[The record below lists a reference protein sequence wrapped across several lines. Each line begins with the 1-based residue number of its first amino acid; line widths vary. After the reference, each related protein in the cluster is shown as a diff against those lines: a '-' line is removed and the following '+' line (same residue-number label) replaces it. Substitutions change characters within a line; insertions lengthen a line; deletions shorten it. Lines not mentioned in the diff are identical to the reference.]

1 MSFILLLPVVLPMLA
16 GAGVVFLPFRNRKAR
31 NLWILATVTGCSLV
45 NAGLMLSRPAAAFTL
60 AELTPEISIAFRM
73 DGLSIIFLALVS
85 FLWPLASLYSFEY
98 MEKEEHQ
105 ARFFGCY
112 TACYG
117 ITAGV
122 AMSANM
128 ITLYLFVELLTLITV
143 PLVAHEGDRRS
154 MRAARIYMVYSIGGA
169 ALSLIGIMLLIHRTG
184 RADFVFGGA
193 AAGGNGDGLLTAAW
207 MLTFLGFGVKAAI
220 LPFHA
225 WLPTAGVAPTPVTAL
240 LHAVAVVKSG
250 VFAVIRSTFFAFGP
264 AMLAGTWGQ
273 KAALIVTAATILYG
287 SVTAFREQHIK
298 RRLAYSTVSNLSY
311 ILFGAMLMTTAGL
324 TAAMSHFLFHGVMKI
339 TLFFWAGAVIHRTG
353 REYAIRLNGLAH
365 RMPWTFAAYT
375 VGALAMTGVPLLPGF
390 VSKMNLIRAAVDSG
404 CGIYAYIG
412 IAVLLCSA
420 LLMAGYLILP
430 SVRAWI
436 PRSEPQPVFT
446 ERDRDP
452 GWRML
457 TVLAV
462 LCIAMLA
469 LGCCSVPVMNTL
481 EALIA
486 GGTGGGMI

>member
-1 MSFILLLPVVLPMLA
+1 MRLILLLPVVLPILA
-16 GAGVVFLPFRNRKAR
+16 GAGTVLLPLRTRKAR
-31 NLWILATVTGCSLV
+31 NLWTFLTVTGCSLV
-45 NAGLMLSRPAAAFTL
+45 SAGLILSRPAGMLTV
-60 AELTPEISIAFRM
+60 AELTPEITIAFRL
-73 DGLSIIFLALVS
+73 DGLGILFLALIS
-85 FLWPLASLYSFEY
+85 FLWPLASLYAFEY
-98 MEKEEHQ
+98 METEAHQ

-112 TACYG
+112 TACFG

-154 MRAARIYMVYSIGGA
+154 MRAARMYMAYSIGGA
-169 ALSLIGIMLLIHRTG
+169 ALALIGIMLLMTRTG

-193 AAGGNGDGLLTAAW
+193 AAPGQGGRLMTAAW
-207 MLTFLGFGVKAAI
+207 MLTFIGFGVKAAI
-220 LPFHA
+220 VPFHA
-225 WLPTAGVAPTPVTAL
+225 WLPAAGVAPTPVTAL

-250 VFAVIRSTFFAFGP
+250 VFAVIRSTYFAFGP
-264 AMLAGTWGQ
+264 ALLAGTWGQ
-273 KAALIVTAATILYG
+273 KAALALTAATVLYG

-324 TAAMSHFLFHGVMKI
+324 TAAMSHFIFHGVMKI
-339 TLFFWAGAVIHRTG
+339 TLFFCAGAVISKTG
-353 REYAIRLNGLAH
+353 REYMIRMNGLGR
-365 RMPWTFAAYT
+365 RMPLTFTAFT
-375 VGALAMTGVPLLPGF
+375 VGAFAMTGVPLLPGF
-390 VSKMNLIRAAVDSG
+390 ISKMNLIRAAADSG
-404 CGIYAYIG
+404 CGIWAYAG
-412 IAVLLCSA
+412 IAALLCSA

-436 PRSEPQPVFT
+436 PGNEPMQEFT
-446 ERDRDP
+446 PQDRDP

-462 LCIAMLA
+462 LCLAMLA

-481 EALIA
+481 ETLLA

>member
-1 MSFILLLPVVLPMLA
+1 MRFILILPVILPLLA
-16 GAGVVFLPFRNRKAR
+16 GIGVILLPFRTRRGRNRWTMA
-31 NLWILATVTGCSLV
+31 AVTGCSLI
-45 NAGLMLSRPAAAFTL
+45 NAWLIYARPSVT
-60 AELTPEISIAFRM
+60 LTPADLAPGVSIAFRL
-73 DGLSIIFLALVS
+73 DGMSVIFLALIA
-85 FLWPLASLYSFEY
+85 FLWPLASLYAFEY
-98 MEKEEHQ
+98 MEKEDHQ
-105 ARFFGCY
+105 ARFFACY

-122 AMSANM
+122 ALSANM
-128 ITLYLFVELLTLITV
+128 ITMYLFVELLTLMTV
-143 PLVAHEGDRRS
+143 PLVGHHGDRKA
-154 MRAARIYMVYSIGGA
+154 MGAARKYMVYSIGGA
-169 ALSLIGIMLLIHRTG
+169 ALSLVGIMILLFRTG
-184 RADFVFGGA
+184 RADFLPGGT
-193 AAGGNGDGLLTAAW
+193 AGAGNEDGLLTAAW
-207 MLTFLGFGVKAAI
+207 MLTFLGFGVKAAVF
-220 LPFHA
+220 PFHA
-225 WLPTAGVAPTPVTAL
+225 WLPSAGIAPTPVTAL

-264 AMLAGTWGQ
+264 LTLAGTWGQ
-273 KAALIVTAATILYG
+273 KAALGITAVTIVYG

-452 GWRML
+452 GWQML